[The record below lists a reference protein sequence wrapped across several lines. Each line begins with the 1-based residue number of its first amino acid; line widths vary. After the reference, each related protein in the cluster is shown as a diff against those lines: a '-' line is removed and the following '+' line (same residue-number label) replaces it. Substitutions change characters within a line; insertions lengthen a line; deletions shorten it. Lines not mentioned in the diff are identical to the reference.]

1 MWAQRSPEE
10 HSRILSRRSAGLEP
24 DRFGFHERVLST
36 AAQPA
41 DLSDEETFDRVDQPL
56 RFSARV
62 EQQEAESVEYRCARV
77 NASRPRAVARTLVA
91 SAVPNG

>member
-36 AAQPA
+36 A
-41 DLSDEETFDRVDQPL
+41 
-56 RFSARV
+56 
-62 EQQEAESVEYRCARV
+62 
-77 NASRPRAVARTLVA
+77 
-91 SAVPNG
+91 